1 VVSLDYGYGPA
12 DEREFAER
20 ADDESERAW
29 RVLHGLDEPLTET
42 DYPAPGGRGRTRGRR
57 RELHRRDG

>member
-20 ADDESERAW
+20 ADEESETAL
-29 RVLHGLDEPLTET
+29 RVLHGLDEPLTENE
-42 DYPAPGGRGRTRGRR
+42 PGPGRARDNE
-57 RELHRRDG
+57 REAAA

>member
-1 VVSLDYGYGPA
+1 MSLDYGYGPA

-20 ADDESERAW
+20 ADDASEAAW

-42 DYPAPGGRGRTRGRR
+42 EPGPGRA
-57 RELHRRDG
+57 RDNERKAA